1 MIKFFI
7 SKSLADSLSQPTPII
22 SVKLLIIVNFV
33 HSASSGFR
41 FSLFSRVLQIVLSSH
56 NCLVILGLCEHLCT

>member
-22 SVKLLIIVNFV
+22 SVKLFIVVCCV
-33 HSASSGFR
+33 HSASSSFR
-41 FSLFSRVLQIVLSSH
+41 FSLFTGVLQIALSFAI
-56 NCLVILGLCEHLCT
+56 VR